1 MLTSVNLIK
10 NNDQFIYKC
19 TKISVVLTVLT
30 YILHC
35 ELPQYVSLPY
45 LSWTAPLERIARE
58 DEDDGSARED
68 DELETATTTAAA

>member
-1 MLTSVNLIK
+1 M
-10 NNDQFIYKC
+10 
-19 TKISVVLTVLT
+19 
-30 YILHC
+30 
-35 ELPQYVSLPY
+35 SLPY